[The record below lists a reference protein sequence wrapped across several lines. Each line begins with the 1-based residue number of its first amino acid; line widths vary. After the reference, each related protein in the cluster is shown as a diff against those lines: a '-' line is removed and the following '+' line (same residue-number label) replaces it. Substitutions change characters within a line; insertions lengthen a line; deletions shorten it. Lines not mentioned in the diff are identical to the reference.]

1 MSLSTTPAQAF
12 SLRLSLFFAALF
24 VLYGVQIPFFPVWLD
39 WRGLTPAE
47 IGAVTA
53 APLFLRI
60 VIGPVA
66 AFLADRSGDR
76 RRAIII
82 AAGCG
87 LAAVVALSQSYGLLL
102 IALFTAAFVVG
113 SQTCLPIG
121 EAVALSGVRALG
133 VDYGRMRLWGSLAFI
148 VATFA
153 GGALVES
160 LGATSIVWMLVACSG
175 GLLASAWLLPV
186 NHPGAAGERP
196 VTPGRRLL
204 TPRDVVRVAAS
215 WRFLLFVAAAG
226 LVQASHA
233 VFYAFGVLHWQA
245 QGLSSITIGVLWSLG
260 VLAEILLFFSAG
272 RFMALIGPIGFIL
285 AGAIA
290 AVVRW
295 GLMAFDPPLALLFP
309 LQVLHG
315 LTFGATHIGAM
326 HHIHAVVPQ
335 EQAGTAQ
342 ALFAAATGGIG
353 MGAATLLA
361 GMLYGPFGGL
371 SYLAMMAMGVIGL
384 IAAVG
389 TGLSSPTHKPD
400 HS

>member
-1 MSLSTTPAQAF
+1 MSFSTTPARDF

-24 VLYGVQIPFFPVWLD
+24 VLYGVQLPFFPVWLD
-39 WRGLTPAE
+39 WRGLSPAE
-47 IGAVTA
+47 IGVVTA

-76 RRAIII
+76 RQAIII

-87 LAAVVALSQSYGLLL
+87 LLAVLALSQSYGFLF

-121 EAVALSGVRALG
+121 EAVALSGVRGLG

-148 VATFA
+148 AATFA
-153 GGALVES
+153 GGTLVGTV
-160 LGATSIVWMLVACSG
+160 GASSIIWMLVICSG
-175 GLLASAWLLPV
+175 GLLVSAWLLP
-186 NHPGAAGERP
+186 AGDANEGRP
-196 VTPGRRLL
+196 ITPGRRLL
-204 TPRDVVRVAAS
+204 TPREVARVAGS
-215 WRFLLFVAAAG
+215 GKFLLFVAAAG

-245 QGLSSITIGVLWSLG
+245 QGLSSTTIGVLWSLG
-260 VLAEILLFFSAG
+260 VVAEILLFYSAG
-272 RFMALIGPIGFIL
+272 RFMTHIGPMGFIM
-285 AGAIA
+285 AGAA
-290 AVVRW
+290 TAVVRW

-326 HHIHAVVPQ
+326 HHIHAIVPQ

-371 SYLAMMAMGVIGL
+371 SYLAMMVMGVIGL
-384 IAAVG
+384 VAAVC
-389 TGLSSPTHKPD
+389 TVRFYPTHKTDRP
-400 HS
+400 